1 MQALGDLRRYVSGAW
16 RHRWKALLLAWL
28 LCLAGWAA
36 VWRLPDV
43 YASNARV
50 YADADVILAQTLRDI
65 AVPGATAAQVELLQR
80 TLLTRPNLERVIAR
94 TDLDLRIRT
103 PAEREALI
111 ADLGRQIRVVPQARN
126 LFRIEYTDHDPRLAH
141 AVVRTL
147 LDLFIE
153 RAASNDRQQ
162 MDNARTF
169 VNQQI
174 AAYETQLREAERRRA
189 EFRAR
194 YLELLPN
201 DQFGGASRLEQARG
215 RQAAL
220 RGELEDA
227 QLRRTVLRTQL
238 EQTPE
243 FTPERIIGGGG
254 PGGGGR
260 VAEAE
265 RALRELRLRFTD
277 NHPDVVALRAM
288 IVDLRATGGGGGGG
302 GTAATRVPGQ
312 PNPQREV
319 LQLRVVDAD
328 VAIASL
334 ERQIRDVAAE
344 TERLEALARQVPQV
358 QAQMTNMDRDYSV
371 IRRQYEELL
380 ERRESLQLAGAARNT
395 ADQVRLEVIE
405 PPTVPS
411 APTGPNRLLLYSA
424 VLLAGLG
431 AGAMVAVLLALLDSS
446 FYTVSDLRKLGLPV
460 LGAISSL
467 RPRRSIAGTAVFACA
482 TLLLFVTYAAVLVD
496 GPRFLARFI
505 A

>member
-1 MQALGDLRRYVSGAW
+1 MQLLGDLRRYVSGAW
-16 RHRWKALLLAWL
+16 RHRWKALLLAWVV
-28 LCLAGWAA
+28 CLAGWVA
-36 VWRLPDV
+36 VWRMPDV
-43 YASNARV
+43 YVSNARV
-50 YADADVILAQTLRDI
+50 HADADVILAQTLRDI

-80 TLLTRPNLERVIAR
+80 TLLTRPNLERVVAR

-111 ADLGRQIRVVPQARN
+111 GGLARQIRLSAQSRN
-126 LFRIEYTDHDPRLAH
+126 LFRIEYADRDPRVAH

-153 RAASNDRQQ
+153 RAASNDRAQ
-162 MDNARTF
+162 MDNARNF

-194 YLELLPN
+194 YTELLPS

-227 QLRRTVLRTQL
+227 QLRRSVLRNQL
-238 EQTPE
+238 EQIPE
-243 FTPERIIGGGG
+243 LTPERTVGGAA
-254 PGGGGR
+254 GGGGR

-265 RALRELRLRFTD
+265 RQLRELRLRFTD
-277 NHPDVVALRAM
+277 NHPDVVALRSM
-288 IVDLRATGGGGGGG
+288 IAELRATGGGGGG
-302 GTAATRVPGQ
+302 AATPATRIPGT
-312 PNPQREV
+312 PNPAREP
-319 LQLRVVDAD
+319 LQLRIVDAD

-334 ERQIRDVAAE
+334 ERQIRDIGAE
-344 TERLEALARQVPQV
+344 IERLENLARQVPQV
-358 QAQMTNMDRDYSV
+358 QALMVNMDRDYSV

-380 ERRESLQLAGAARNT
+380 ERRESLQLAGAARNS
-395 ADQVRLEVIE
+395 ADQVRLEIVE

-411 APTGPNRLLLYSA
+411 APTGPNRFLLYSA
-424 VLLAGLG
+424 VLAAGLG
-431 AGAMVAVLLALLDSS
+431 AGVALAGLFALLDSS
-446 FYTVSDLRKLGLPV
+446 FYTVNDLRKIGLPV

-467 RPRRSIAGTAVFACA
+467 RPRRSIAGTAVFVCA
-482 TLLLFVTYAAVLVD
+482 TGLLFVTYAAVLVD
-496 GPRFLARFI
+496 GPRIFARFM

>member
-1 MQALGDLRRYVSGAW
+1 MHFLGDLRRYVSGAW

-28 LCLAGWAA
+28 VCLGGWAA
-36 VWRLPDV
+36 VWRMPDV
-43 YASNARV
+43 YVSNARV
-50 YADADVILAQTLRDI
+50 FADADVILAQTLRDI

-80 TLLTRPNLERVIAR
+80 TLLTRPNLERVVAR

-111 ADLGRQIRVVPQARN
+111 ANLGRQIRLSGQGRN
-126 LFRIEYTDHDPRLAH
+126 LFRIEYTDQDPRLAH

-153 RAASNDRQQ
+153 RAATNDRQQ
-162 MDNARTF
+162 MDNARNF

-194 YLELLPN
+194 YIELLPN
-201 DQFGGASRLEQARG
+201 DQFGGGTRLEQARG
-215 RQAAL
+215 RQATL

-227 QLRRTVLRTQL
+227 QLRRSVLRTQM

-243 FTPERIIGGGG
+243 FLPERTVGGG

-265 RALRELRLRFTD
+265 RQLRELRLRFTD
-277 NHPDVVALRAM
+277 NHPDVVSLRAM
-288 IVDLRATGGGGGGG
+288 IAELRATGGGGGGAA
-302 GTAATRVPGQ
+302 TPATRVQGA
-312 PNPQREV
+312 PNPQRET
-319 LQLRVVDAD
+319 LQLRIVDAD

-334 ERQIRDVAAE
+334 ERQIRDVG
-344 TERLEALARQVPQV
+344 TEVARLENLARQVPQV
-358 QAQMTNMDRDYSV
+358 QAQMVNMDRDYTV

-380 ERRESLQLAGAARNT
+380 ERRESLQLAGAARSS
-395 ADQVRLEVIE
+395 ADQVRLEIVE
-405 PPTVPS
+405 PPTVPNT
-411 APTGPNRLLLYSA
+411 PTGPNRFLLYSA
-424 VLLAGLG
+424 VLAAGLG
-431 AGAMVAVLLALLDSS
+431 AGVALAGLFALLDSS
-446 FYTVSDLRKLGLPV
+446 FYTVSDLRKIGLPV

-467 RPRRSIAGTAVFACA
+467 RPRRSIAGTAVFVCA
-482 TLLLFVTYAAVLVD
+482 TALLLVTYAAVLVD
-496 GPRFLARFI
+496 GPRILARFM